1 MTKLESVPADPT
13 PELIDPTRT
22 GITGGFDD
30 DSQPLLIAWSRPRLV
45 STGAIAL
52 ACLVLTILFAALTMI
67 PPYDLGV
74 YQSAGWSML
83 LGVDPYPPYTPGT
96 DAPFT
101 YPPFAGWLFT
111 PLVPFPEGLLA
122 WLWSFA
128 SLALLAW
135 VIRRTLLLAPGLAA
149 QPNGA
154 RTTAIVIGSLA
165 LATATDPVW
174 DHLAFGQ
181 INIAL
186 MAACL
191 YDLLG
196 PRDLTRT
203 RTIPQGALIGLAA
216 AVKLTPAIFVIYLL
230 LTRRTRAA
238 CVAVASAIG
247 ATLAAAIA
255 SPGPSRAFFFDLLWR
270 LDARVGLGGFQVTIW
285 NQSIK
290 GALWRLVPDPLV
302 SPLWAVAVLIVGASG
317 MWLARMAWERRGD
330 IAGACA
336 TGLVAAMVSP
346 VSWVHHLVWLIPAA
360 VLLMLSTLRSDRLFA
375 GAAIVLLCAR
385 TYQLGDIWARHARFW
400 PWDTLGIVPP
410 DSYLLLS
417 VGVVLWLG
425 LSPRHF
431 ATPLFTQPERRRATI
446 AA

>member
-1 MTKLESVPADPT
+1 MTKLESVSAEPT
-13 PELIDPTRT
+13 PELIGSTRT
-22 GITGGFDD
+22 SMTGLDYD
-30 DSQPLLIAWSRPRLV
+30 RQPLPLAWSGPRLV
-45 STGAIAL
+45 PTAAIAL
-52 ACLVLTILFAALTMI
+52 ACLVLTTLFAAITMI
-67 PPYDLGV
+67 PPYDIGV
-74 YQSAGWSML
+74 YQRAGWAML
-83 LGVDPYPPYTPGT
+83 LGVDPYPPYIPKA

-101 YPPFAGWLFT
+101 YPPFAGWLLAPFV
-111 PLVPFPEGLLA
+111 LFPEQLLA

-128 SLALLAW
+128 SLGLLAW
-135 VIRRTLLLAPGLAA
+135 VIRRTLLLAPSLAA
-149 QPNGA
+149 QPNGP
-154 RTTAIVIGSLA
+154 RTTTIVIGCLA
-165 LATATDPVW
+165 LATITDPVW

-181 INIAL
+181 IDIAL

-196 PRDLTRT
+196 PREVTRT

-216 AVKLTPAIFVIYLL
+216 AVKLTPAIFVVYLL
-230 LTRRTRAA
+230 LTRRTR
-238 CVAVASAIG
+238 VAWVAGATAIG

-270 LDARVGLGGFQVTIW
+270 LDARIGLGGLHTTMW

-317 MWLARMAWERRGD
+317 MWLAQMAWERRGD

-336 TGLVAAMVSP
+336 TGLVAAMASP

-360 VLLMLSTLRSDRLFA
+360 VLLMLSPLRGDRIFA
-375 GAAIVLLCAR
+375 GAVVVLLSAR
-385 TYQLGDIWARHARFW
+385 TYQLGDIWARHTRFW
-400 PWDTLGIVPP
+400 PWDSLAIVPP

-417 VGVVLWLG
+417 VAAVVWLG
-425 LSPRHF
+425 LWPRRF
-431 ATPLFTQPERRRATI
+431 ATPVITQRDQRPTTI